1 MAKCYT
7 RITEDNGLTMYC
19 IVDTT
24 RHELSEFIDD
34 DGIAI
39 DFSLGEFWKQDCPWV
54 LCCKSFSLQIVVK
67 VLY

>member
-39 DFSLGEFWKQDCPWV
+39 DFSLGEFWKQDCP
-54 LCCKSFSLQIVVK
+54 
-67 VLY
+67 